1 MTGARNDVARRKLAA
16 LGDHLHELERILP
29 STLSAYER
37 DGVRR
42 RAVERLLQLL
52 VESAADLFQRLLVLR
67 SVAAP
72 QDYRGIFR
80 AAAKAG
86 LVPEDL
92 LGRLDPFASLRNV
105 LVHEYDEVDDAVVFT
120 EAGRALPVFARVLEV
135 ARRAMRRR

>member
-16 LGDHLHELERILP
+16 LGDHLHELERMLP
-29 STLSAYER
+29 STLRAYER
-37 DGVRR
+37 DAVRR

-67 SVAAP
+67 GIAAP

-80 AAAKAG
+80 AAARAG
-86 LVPEDL
+86 LIPEDL
-92 LGRLDPFASLRNV
+92 VERLDPFASLRNL
-105 LVHEYDEVDDAVVFT
+105 LVHEYDDLDDAVVHS
-120 EAGRALPVFARVLEV
+120 EAGRAVAVFAHVLEV